1 MRRRFASDAMVIT
14 REKKGRI
21 SIINYSFFD
30 PVDPAL
36 EPSVA

>member
-1 MRRRFASDAMVIT
+1 MYGL
-14 REKKGRI
+14 EKEKGRI
-21 SIINYSFFD
+21 LIINYSFFD